1 MTLAEL
7 LNHLS
12 QEDLDAISALKS
24 IARWLRPAR
33 GETTDDI
40 VQRMSDLEQ
49 ALLDNLD
56 LHHQLSQTLQEWLG
70 SARFFPLL
78 ASLGLFS
85 RKGFLKE
92 FGERMYE
99 RLSPAPAEHTN
110 VKDVFTLVF
119 NQRSD
124 ADWVAEVPGS
134 AWFSLFRVLWRFSPN
149 AAHEATDRIAFEVLY
164 ATELL
169 SVWVAA
175 EGLEPTLLRLN
186 PRLVDR
192 DSAFVALHR
201 ELAVYASHY
210 REWMDSDRHSD
221 EFYDD
226 AHARVLLEQCEDE
239 IDHLRKKAV
248 TRGSSIGLTHL
259 LERLRQTLKRIDN
272 LLDVL
277 HPYDQKKRV
286 GESVDLF
293 RRLVRANAE
302 RHSLSALWHQ
312 NTKLVARSI
321 TENSSDRGNHY
332 IAGSRREYFAMLAS
346 GLGGGVVIAFMALI
360 KIMILQ
366 LGLERFTET
375 LLVSLNYG
383 LGFMFIHM
391 IHCTVATKQP
401 AMTAA
406 SIASRLD
413 QGEHGRTNARTLAEL
428 LVRVGRTQLVAIIGN
443 VAAAVSV
450 ALLVGW
456 AYLQFS
462 GTTVLSTDRYDYIL
476 QGIHPWQSLAL
487 MYAAI
492 AGVWLFLSGLIAGFF
507 DNRAD
512 YINLAERLRIHP
524 LLRKIMPEKTRTAFG
539 QYLHDNYGALASN
552 FLFGCMLGSTGYIG
566 YLLGLPI
573 DIRHVAFSS
582 ADVGFAMSTHIP
594 SAQAFILFVGF
605 ALLIGLVNLAV
616 SFTLALN
623 VALRARGSRVT
634 RPDKL
639 FKAWVDLA
647 RERPL
652 AIIYPPPDPAPEQ
665 QEDAE
670 GSAGTTEAAPRQ
682 DKDSNPAQ

>member
-1 MTLAEL
+1 MSLAEL
-7 LNHLS
+7 LNRLS
-12 QEDLDAISALKS
+12 REELGAVDALVDIT
-24 IARWLRPAR
+24 RWLRPAR
-33 GETTDDI
+33 GDTTDDI

-56 LHHQLSQTLQEWLG
+56 LHHRLSEVLQNWLG
-70 SARFFPLL
+70 SARFFQLL
-78 ASLGLFS
+78 AGLGLFS

-99 RLSPAPAEHTN
+99 RLNPAPADSN
-110 VKDVFTLVF
+110 SVKDAFTLVF
-119 NQRSD
+119 SKRSD
-124 ADWVAEVPGS
+124 ADWVQEVPGS
-134 AWFSLFRVLWRFSPN
+134 AWFSLFRTLWRFSPN

-169 SVWVAA
+169 SIWIAA
-175 EGLEPTLLRLN
+175 EELEPAILRLD
-186 PRLVDR
+186 PRLVDK
-192 DSAFVALHR
+192 DSAFVALQR
-201 ELAVYASHY
+201 ELAVYARHY
-210 REWMDSDRHSD
+210 RDWMESERNPD

-226 AHARVLLEQCEDE
+226 AHARVLLEQCEGE
-239 IDHLRKKAV
+239 IERLRKRAV
-248 TRGSSIGLTHL
+248 TLGSSIGLTHL
-259 LERLRQTLKRIDN
+259 LERLRQTLGRIGN

-286 GESVDLF
+286 EEAVELF

-302 RHSLSALWHQ
+302 RHSLSALWQQ
-312 NTKLVARSI
+312 NIKLVSRSI
-321 TENSSDRGNHY
+321 TENSSDRGDHY
-332 IAGSRREYFAMLAS
+332 IAGSRKEYFGMLAS
-346 GLGGGVVIAFMALI
+346 GLGGGIVIAFMALL

-366 LGLERFTET
+366 TGLERFTET
-375 LLVSLNYG
+375 MLVSLNYG

-406 SIASRLD
+406 SIASKVE
-413 QGEHGRTNARTLAEL
+413 QGEHGRANARMLAEL
-428 LVRVGRTQLVAIIGN
+428 LIRVGRTQLVAIIGN

-456 AYLQFS
+456 AWVEMN
-462 GTTVLSTDRYDYIL
+462 GAPILSSARYDYIL

-492 AGVWLFLSGLIAGFF
+492 AGIWLFLSGLIAGFF

-512 YINLAERLRIHP
+512 YINLSERLRVHP
-524 LLRKIMPEKTRTAFG
+524 VLTRIMSEPKRTAFG
-539 QYLHDNYGALASN
+539 RYAHDNYGALVSN
-552 FLFGCMLGSTGYIG
+552 FVFGCMLGSTGYLG

-582 ADVGFAMSTHIP
+582 ADVGYAMSTFIP
-594 SAQAFILFVGF
+594 SAQAFAAFVGF
-605 ALLIGLVNLAV
+605 ALLIGLVNLMV

-623 VALRARGSRVT
+623 VALRARGARVT

-639 FKAWVDLA
+639 FRAWIELI

-652 AIIYPPPDPAPEQ
+652 ALIYPPRDPMPEPLEESEKNSATTPRPDRDKAQAP
-665 QEDAE
+665 
-670 GSAGTTEAAPRQ
+670 
-682 DKDSNPAQ
+682 